1 MWLLLIK
8 YSCFKTLSRT
18 SGTTLREK
26 SIPDARGKHSNG
38 SIKNDVSCTLLVMR
52 LSQNQQEQ
60 QEDRVV
66 RTAEMLHSRKQ
77 VLRITLIHTSTL
89 I

>member
-1 MWLLLIK
+1 ML
-8 YSCFKTLSRT
+8 
-18 SGTTLREK
+18 GG
-26 SIPDARGKHSNG
+26 SIQTV
-38 SIKNDVSCTLLVMR
+38 SIKNDISCTLLVMR

-60 QEDRVV
+60 QEDRVA

-77 VLRITLIHTSTL
+77 VLRITLIHISTL